1 MQEQLQINLL
11 QQTHLNSSSGGK
23 SNLHALQQQQHQLM
37 AQIQLT
43 QQALMLGQNLDS
55 ADHQFQIKTD
65 ILNKK
70 DRERH
75 ASETTLASSE
85 GSLKENRPDNNNKI
99 NGGNL
104 VTKPPS
110 PSIQNQ
116 NNSSGVV
123 EKLFS
128 HGHCA
133 WPGCDTALPDSAAFF
148 RHLSSHHHLDD
159 KSTAQTRVQM
169 QIVSQLE
176 LQLTK
181 EKDRLQGEFKKK
193 EILIIPPNQCIK
205 KKRVKNDSKYF
216 EIIQFF
222 HHTMNKEICFKNF
235 SVIVYPIFMLTSVP
249 NSIEKYLNENVNL

>member
-1 MQEQLQINLL
+1 
-11 QQTHLNSSSGGK
+11 
-23 SNLHALQQQQHQLM
+23 M

-65 ILNKK
+65 INKK

-110 PSIQNQ
+110 PTNQQ
-116 NNSSGVV
+116 NNPGVV

-133 WPGCDTALPDSAAFF
+133 WPGCDTALPDSASFF

-181 EKDRLQGEFKKK
+181 EKDRLQGEFLKH
-193 EILIIPPNQCIK
+193 
-205 KKRVKNDSKYF
+205 KRVSNP
-216 EIIQFF
+216 I
-222 HHTMNKEICFKNF
+222 NKI
-235 SVIVYPIFMLTSVP
+235 S
-249 NSIEKYLNENVNL
+249 

>member
-1 MQEQLQINLL
+1 
-11 QQTHLNSSSGGK
+11 
-23 SNLHALQQQQHQLM
+23 
-37 AQIQLT
+37 
-43 QQALMLGQNLDS
+43 MLGQNLDS

-116 NNSSGVV
+116 SNSSGVV

-193 EILIIPPNQCIK
+193 RNPNYSTK
-205 KKRVKNDSKYF
+205 SGY
-216 EIIQFF
+216 
-222 HHTMNKEICFKNF
+222 KEK
-235 SVIVYPIFMLTSVP
+235 
-249 NSIEKYLNENVNL
+249 EGKE

>member
-1 MQEQLQINLL
+1 MLQQLQEQLQINLL

-104 VTKPPS
+104 VTKP
-110 PSIQNQ
+110 
-116 NNSSGVV
+116 
-123 EKLFS
+123 
-128 HGHCA
+128 
-133 WPGCDTALPDSAAFF
+133 
-148 RHLSSHHHLDD
+148 
-159 KSTAQTRVQM
+159 
-169 QIVSQLE
+169 
-176 LQLTK
+176 
-181 EKDRLQGEFKKK
+181 
-193 EILIIPPNQCIK
+193 
-205 KKRVKNDSKYF
+205 
-216 EIIQFF
+216 
-222 HHTMNKEICFKNF
+222 
-235 SVIVYPIFMLTSVP
+235 
-249 NSIEKYLNENVNL
+249 